1 MADATASR
9 RGGFRRIKE
18 EDIQAIED
26 RLLRLE
32 RRVKKDHEGS
42 AQYAA
47 RDNAEKHLKK
57 KSLYEQEHEIVDE
70 YKGNDV
76 QGGGQHN
83 SERIDVGDYDD
94 REIRRNDRLREH
106 VDNPH
111 RNEGKPLE
119 LDASGNRHFSLPSTD
134 VFVMATVFG
143 LVLMAALYLI
153 RKVRRQRTRS
163 YQSID

>member
-1 MADATASR
+1 MADATASS
-9 RGGFRRIKE
+9 RGGLRRIKE

-32 RRVKKDHEGS
+32 RRVKKDHEES

-47 RDNAEKHLKK
+47 RANAEKHVKK

-76 QGGGQHN
+76 QGEGQHN
-83 SERIDVGDYDD
+83 S
-94 REIRRNDRLREH
+94 
-106 VDNPH
+106 
-111 RNEGKPLE
+111 
-119 LDASGNRHFSLPSTD
+119 NRHFSLPSTD
-134 VFVMATVFG
+134 VFVVATVFG